1 MLKLISKYF
10 KPIIMEIN
18 ELNYNFVKL
27 IIVEMNKPDETKRKS
42 DHIDLAFKSQMTG
55 IASDQRFN
63 YEPIIG
69 RSIDKVDL
77 NSVFMGIE
85 FGAPIWISSMTGGAE
100 HAKKINENLAKLC
113 EKYNLGMGL
122 GSCRQLL
129 KDNKY
134 LDDFNLRKHI
144 GNRPLYANLGIAQ
157 LEEIVERKTFF
168 KLKDLIDKLNADGL
182 IIHVNPLQEVMQP
195 EGDLFKYPPIDTI
208 KSILDNTDLK
218 IIVKEV
224 GQGMG
229 PESLANLLQLPIK
242 ALEFGAYGG
251 SNFAKLE
258 MLRQENEMSRELD
271 CLINIGHN
279 ALEMTQY
286 INNYI
291 ANNNK
296 EILCNNFIISG
307 GIKSFLDGY
316 YLIEKLNSPSV
327 YGMASV
333 FLKYAIVSYE
343 VLDEFMNVHL
353 EGLRIA
359 KSYLRIKK

>member
-1 MLKLISKYF
+1 MK
-10 KPIIMEIN
+10 
-18 ELNYNFVKL
+18 
-27 IIVEMNKPDETKRKS
+27 KPDETNRKS

-55 IASDQRFN
+55 IESDQRFN

-69 RSIDKVDL
+69 NRSEKWNLD
-77 NSVFMGIE
+77 SVFMGTE

-100 HAKKINENLAKLC
+100 HAKKINVNLAKLC
-113 EKYNLGMGL
+113 EKYSLGMGL

-129 KDNKY
+129 KDNKHF
-134 LDDFNLRKHI
+134 DDFNLRKHI

-157 LEEIVERKTFF
+157 LEEIVENNAFF
-168 KLKDLIDKLNADGL
+168 KLKELIDKLNADGL
-182 IIHVNPLQEVMQP
+182 IIHVNPMQEFMQP
-195 EGDLFKYPPIDTI
+195 EGDRIKYAPIDTI
-208 KSILDNTDLK
+208 KSILDHTDFK

-229 PESLANLLQLPIK
+229 PESLASLLDLPLE

-258 MLRQENEMSRELD
+258 MLRHDNEISGELN

-291 ANNNK
+291 GNDSKN
-296 EILCNNFIISG
+296 ILCNNFIISG

-316 YLIEKLNSPSV
+316 YLMEKLNFPSV

-333 FLKYAIVSYE
+333 FLKYAMISFE
-343 VLDEFMNVHL
+343 ALDEFMNVHL

-359 KSYLRIKK
+359 KTYLRIKN

>member
-1 MLKLISKYF
+1 
-10 KPIIMEIN
+10 
-18 ELNYNFVKL
+18 
-27 IIVEMNKPDETKRKS
+27 MNKPDDTKRKS

-55 IASDQRFN
+55 IESDQRFN

-69 RSIDKVDL
+69 NKSENRKL
-77 NSVFMGIE
+77 NTVFMGTE

-100 HAKKINENLAKLC
+100 HAKKININLAKIC

-129 KDNKY
+129 KDDKHF
-134 LDDFNLRKHI
+134 DDFNLRKHI
-144 GNRPLYANLGIAQ
+144 GNRPFYANLGIAQ
-157 LEEIVERKTFF
+157 VEEIVENKTFF
-168 KLKDLIDKLNADGL
+168 KLKELIDKLNADGL
-182 IIHVNPLQEVMQP
+182 IIHVNPMQEFMQP
-195 EGDLFKYPPIDTI
+195 EGDRYKFAPIDTI
-208 KSILDNTDLK
+208 KAILDHTELK

-224 GQGMG
+224 GQGIG
-229 PESLANLLQLPIK
+229 PESIARLLELPIE
-242 ALEFGAYGG
+242 ALEYGAFGG

-258 MLRQENEMSRELD
+258 MLRQDNEISKELN
-271 CLINIGHN
+271 CLVNIGHN

-286 INNYI
+286 INNYSV
-291 ANNNK
+291 NNSK
-296 EILCNNFIISG
+296 DFLCNNFIISG

-316 YLIEKLNSPSV
+316 YLMEKLNMPSV

-333 FLKYAIVSYE
+333 FLKYAMISYD

-359 KSYLRIKK
+359 KTYLKIKN

>member
-1 MLKLISKYF
+1 MY
-10 KPIIMEIN
+10 
-18 ELNYNFVKL
+18 
-27 IIVEMNKPDETKRKS
+27 KPDDTKRKS

-55 IASDQRFN
+55 IESDQRFN

-69 RSIDKVDL
+69 NRSDNL
-77 NSVFMGIE
+77 NLDSIFIGKE

-100 HAKKINENLAKLC
+100 HAKKINVNLAKIC
-113 EKYNLGMGL
+113 EKYKLGMGL

-129 KDNKY
+129 KDDKHF
-134 LDDFNLRKHI
+134 DDFNLRKHI
-144 GNRPLYANLGIAQ
+144 GNRPFYANLGIAQ
-157 LEEIVERKTFF
+157 VEEIVEIKTFF
-168 KLKDLIDKLNADGL
+168 KLKELIDKLNADGL
-182 IIHVNPLQEVMQP
+182 IIHVNPMQEFMQP
-195 EGDLFKYPPIDTI
+195 EGDRYKFAPIDTI
-208 KSILDNTDLK
+208 KSILDNTELK

-229 PESLANLLQLPIK
+229 PESIARLLELPIE
-242 ALEFGAYGG
+242 ALEYGAFGG

-258 MLRQENEMSRELD
+258 MLRQDNEISKELN

-286 INNYI
+286 INNYT

-296 EILCNNFIISG
+296 KVLCNNFIISG

-316 YLIEKLNSPSV
+316 YLMEKLNMPSV

-333 FLKYAIVSYE
+333 FLKYAMISYD

-359 KSYLRIKK
+359 KTYLKIKN